1 MIFANILI
9 QQKSNYSLTVLNFV
23 TDLACDTNQLSFLV
37 ESYRQTGQILSQNQQ
52 YEESIKVFKNML
64 KVIWIQGDIK
74 LETKVYENLAL
85 QYFYL
90 QDLVSCKKYQD
101 RALRGKLESNQ
112 SLAKIVTIEEGT
124 KTMKK
129 TVY

>member
-1 MIFANILI
+1 
-9 QQKSNYSLTVLNFV
+9 
-23 TDLACDTNQLSFLV
+23 
-37 ESYRQTGQILSQNQQ
+37 
-52 YEESIKVFKNML
+52 ML

-112 SLAKIVTIEEGT
+112 SLAKIVTLEEGT
-124 KTMKK
+124 KTIKK